1 MPRLQLKTADV
12 KKLFA
17 LSGNYCAFPGCNSFI
32 CDKDGNLIGEICHIE
47 AAEPGGQRYNPNSN
61 DEYRRSYDNL
71 ILFCSNHHRVTN
83 NVKDY
88 STQELQKYKRTHE
101 QKFTFRQTEFPDQII
116 DHAIN
121 AYSHQ
126 LKGSFVLINQSGK
139 AEAIQQIKEQH
150 NHYYS
155 HSSNQELPLKAR
167 KKHLRIFSLALAIV
181 ITSSFLLYFFF
192 SQNSV
197 SVIEQKQLKNIV
209 FAYYRDLN
217 DNNINSSKY
226 FAPKIQQFINSN
238 NISPGKLDSITLAS
252 FNEFQDRY
260 SKIDEKTF
268 NFSKNAD
275 GNNVIGFWLE
285 INCYRKSKHK
295 HERGRVHQQFTFNPN
310 NKIISVKE
318 LEQEVEF
325 Y

>member
-121 AYSHQ
+121 AYSHE
-126 LKGSFVLINQSGK
+126 LKGSFVLINQSEK

-155 HSSNQELPLKAR
+155 HSSNQELTSKA
-167 KKHLRIFSLALAIV
+167 KKKRFTITLSVLAIT
-181 ITSSFLLYFFF
+181 ITVSFLLYLFYP
-192 SQNSV
+192 QNPV
-197 SVIEQKQLKNIV
+197 SPLEQKQLKNKV
-209 FAYYRDLN
+209 LEYYTDLN
-217 DNNINSSKY
+217 NSNINSSKY
-226 FAPKIQQFINSN
+226 FAPRIEQFINYK
-238 NISPGKLDSITLAS
+238 NISPRKLDSITLAS
-252 FNEFQDRY
+252 FKEFQNRY
-260 SKIDEKTF
+260 SRIDESTF

-285 INCYRKSKHK
+285 MKCYRKSKHK
-295 HERGRVHQQFTFNPN
+295 NENGRVHQQFTFNPS

-318 LEQEVEF
+318 LETEVEF